1 MIAAVFGASPEMR
14 RTTVKLTQT
23 GRMKQRLGATSWMS
37 FTATQTISTCEC
49 AFDWRARFGPFG
61 MISVRDAL
69 KGGQGRLDVMAL
81 GVIPIARAEHSSAL
95 MRGELMR
102 YLAELAWA
110 PDAILFN
117 TTLRWRDDGPDRL
130 AVSAGVGETAAEVT
144 LSLDS
149 DGRIAG
155 AFAPDRP
162 RSTTAPILPTPR
174 RGRFCD
180 YRHHG
185 KYIAAQPQQVAPDIS
200 SRRIVVAHLGSGA
213 SLCGLEGG
221 VSRDTSMGFSTL
233 DGVPMAARRR
243 NLDPGV
249 LIHLVKQRGLSI
261 EAGEDML
268 YHRSGLL
275 GVSGISADSRDLIG
289 NDAPA
294 AREALDMFAF
304 RIAARRQQ

>member
-1 MIAAVFGASPEMR
+1 MMAEDALLSGKRLPAAVHDLALRLGASAGMS
-14 RTTVKLTQT
+14 RTTVKLKQT
-23 GRMKQRLGATSWMS
+23 GRMKQKLEATSWMS
-37 FTATQTISTCEC
+37 FTATQMISTSDC

-81 GVIPIARAEHSSAL
+81 GIVPLASAEHSSAL
-95 MRGELMR
+95 TRGELMR

-117 TTLRWRDDGPDRL
+117 TALRWREDGPDRL
-130 AVSAGVGETAAEVT
+130 AVSAGVGETAVEVT

-162 RSTTAPILPTPR
+162 RSATAPIQPTPW

-185 KYIAAQPQQVAPDIS
+185 NMWLP
-200 SRRIVVAHLGSGA
+200 
-213 SLCGLEGG
+213 
-221 VSRDTSMGFSTL
+221 F
-233 DGVPMAARRR
+233 
-243 NLDPGV
+243 
-249 LIHLVKQRGLSI
+249 
-261 EAGEDML
+261 AGEVAWEIDGKETV
-268 YHRSGLL
+268 YWQGRIDGWE
-275 GVSGISADSRDLIG
+275 AT
-289 NDAPA
+289 NDRA
-294 AREALDMFAF
+294 
-304 RIAARRQQ
+304 